1 MNSASP
7 FIGNNPDLKPGSSQL
22 TVGIAAN
29 VPTQSMKPIQ
39 PSESIEACLYLHLNS
54 RCFIFFV
61 SHPVVILFLCVFRTK
76 FAGSSI

>member
-39 PSESIEACLYLHLNS
+39 PSESIEACLYLHLYS
-54 RCFIFFV
+54 DVLSFSFPTR
-61 SHPVVILFLCVFRTK
+61 
-76 FAGSSI
+76 